1 MKTLDNIVNEAYNV
15 FSGNKPGEYLDACT
29 HCCMKESNAE
39 LLKSIPLRQIPIE
52 LLKEYQDAAKPV
64 KLDLSE
70 LKYFA
75 PKYLEFLSKQE
86 YLSYEPL
93 LTLDRFGYFDRA
105 AWTKEERQLL
115 DDFSILFFREY
126 LNTKNHENFTTP
138 IEILLMFYKGKFDIQ
153 PLLDEWEKCTSNESL
168 LHFNQLLD
176 EINFNQHREP
186 KVSNAFSDETFSE
199 LICSWL
205 FARKIREKFK
215 NQIEQALLEPV
226 ESLSDSD
233 KENLSWKYE
242 IIK

>member
-1 MKTLDNIVNEAYNV
+1 MKTLDNIVNAAYNV

-64 KLDLSE
+64 ILDLSE

-93 LTLDRFGYFDRA
+93 LSLDRFGYFDVA
-105 AWTKEERQLL
+105 AWTTEERQLL

-126 LNTKNHENFTTP
+126 LNTKNHENFATP

-153 PLLDEWEKCTSNESL
+153 PLLDEWEKCTSSESL

-186 KVSNAFSDETFSE
+186 KVRNAFSDETFSE

-205 FARKIREKFK
+205 FARKIKEKFK
-215 NQIEQALLEPV
+215 NQIEKALLEPG
-226 ESLSDSD
+226 ESLSESD
-233 KENLSWKYE
+233 KENLIRKYE